1 MQASKGWKRFQR
13 LIRYW
18 LNHSERQRLLWEEME
33 FHIDSMVEKFVAQG
47 MSESDARAAARRKF
61 GNMTQ
66 KSEEARSTWIARW
79 MSDLGQDLRH
89 AFRGMR
95 RDAGFTA
102 FTILIAGL
110 GIGAS
115 STVYSVVNALLLR
128 PLPFGNAEELVW
140 ISNGGWTG
148 EEWSTQ
154 VSHFLDLKAL
164 NRSFVDLAAYY
175 GAYRKGNSQ
184 LTGTGESERLTAVPV
199 TQNFFRLLGID
210 LAIGRSFVRE
220 ECTGQSHSPPA
231 VILSYGFWQRR
242 FASDGT
248 IVGRKLII
256 GNRPTTVVGVLPA
269 SFDFA
274 SVFDPGTSVDIL
286 IPFPL
291 TEQVS
296 REGNNAKIVGRIRP
310 GVSMTRAQAEFTT
323 LAKQLVSQHP
333 ERNGVDPVLSP
344 LKQHVS
350 GQLRPALVVLIC
362 AVGAVMLIVCA
373 NLSNLLLARM
383 GARQKELAMRA
394 ALGAGRSRLLRQMLT
409 ESVALSCCGA
419 ALGFTLAL
427 AGTHQ
432 LAHLHAFNL
441 PLIESV
447 RIDAKALV
455 FTLLAAVGSGIL
467 IGVLPALRVSAVS
480 LCDEIQDGSRGS
492 SSGRRHVWIR
502 DGLVV
507 FELAFTCVLLVG
519 AGLLIRSFVR
529 VLDVNLGFEPE
540 RAAALR
546 VDPSFRISNLDQQN
560 AYMDELLRHV
570 RAVPGISAAGLTDA
584 IPLASER
591 SWGVAG
597 KGQNYPRG
605 HMPEAFIRVV
615 SDGYFEAAGVRLVAG
630 REFTERDGA
639 SSEPV
644 VMVNQTLA
652 RTLWPGQDAVG
663 QMVTQNRGRRVVG
676 VVADVR
682 HAALEKAGGLEMY
695 IPLRQTRDYFSME
708 LVVRTSLP
716 PDTMAASIR
725 GALRLVDPNLPIGEF
740 RTLQGLV
747 DRAVS
752 PRRFVVILLAGFAG
766 FALLLASLGI
776 YAVVSY
782 SVSQR
787 VQEIGIRMALGAPAR
802 DVQKRVLARTLAL
815 AAMGLALG
823 MAGARALSGALASL
837 LFGITS
843 GDPATFVVMGALLT
857 AVATAAGCVPAW
869 RASRIDPM
877 VALRSN

>member
-1 MQASKGWKRFQR
+1 MGADSPWRRFR
-13 LIRYW
+13 RRFRYW
-18 LNHSERQRLLWEEME
+18 LNHSERQRSLWEEME
-33 FHIDSMVEKFVAQG
+33 FHIESMAEDLMAQVT
-47 MSESDARAAARRKF
+47 SEDEARATAHRRF
-61 GNMTQ
+61 GNMTR

-79 MSDLGQDLRH
+79 ISDLAQDLRH
-89 AFRGMR
+89 SFRGMR
-95 RDAGFTA
+95 RDAAFTV

-115 STVYSVVNALLLR
+115 STVFSVVNALLLR
-128 PLPFGNAEELVW
+128 PLPFRNAEELIW
-140 ISNGGWTG
+140 ISNGGWNG

-164 NRSFVDLAAYY
+164 NRSFVDMAAYY
-175 GAYRKGNSQ
+175 AAYRKGDRQ
-184 LTGTGESERLTAVPV
+184 LTGTGEPERLTAVPV
-199 TQNFFRLLGID
+199 TQNFLPMLGID
-210 LAIGRSFVRE
+210 PMMGRSFVPE
-220 ECTGQSHSPPA
+220 ECTGQNDAPRA

-242 FASDGT
+242 FASDRSM
-248 IVGRKLII
+248 VGRKLVI
-256 GNRPTTVVGVLPA
+256 GNRPTTVVGVLPP
-269 SFDFA
+269 SFDFT
-274 SVFDPGTSVDIL
+274 SVFDPGTSVDL
-286 IPFPL
+286 LVPFPL

-296 REGNNAKIVGRIRP
+296 REGNNAKIIGRIRP
-310 GVSMTRAQAEFTT
+310 GVSISRAQAEFST
-323 LAKQLVSQHP
+323 LAKQLVSQRP
-333 ERNGVDPVLSP
+333 ERNGVDPTLSP

-350 GQLRPALVVLIC
+350 GQLHPALVVLMC

-373 NLSNLLLARM
+373 NLSNLLLVRIA
-383 GARQKELAMRA
+383 ARQKELAMRA

-419 ALGFTLAL
+419 ALGLVLAV
-427 AGTHQ
+427 AGTRE

-441 PLIESV
+441 PLLESV
-447 RIDAKALV
+447 RIDGKALL
-455 FTLLAAVGSGIL
+455 FTLLAAVGSGVL
-467 IGVLPALRVSAVS
+467 FGLLPALRVSAVA
-480 LCDEIQDGSRGS
+480 LCDELQDAGRGS
-492 SSGRRHVWIR
+492 SSGKRHAWIR

-507 FELAFTCVLLVG
+507 SELAFACALLVS
-519 AGLLIRSFVR
+519 AGLLTRSFVR
-529 VLDVNLGFEPE
+529 VLDVDLGFHPE

-546 VDPSFRISNLDQQN
+546 VDPSFRISSLEQQD
-560 AYMDELLRHV
+560 AYVDELLRRA

-584 IPLASER
+584 IPLASDR

-597 KGQNYPRG
+597 KGQIYPRG

-630 REFTERDGA
+630 REFTEQDRA

-644 VMVNQTLA
+644 VVVNQTLA
-652 RTLWPGQDAVG
+652 RTLWPAQDAIG
-663 QMVTQNRGRRVVG
+663 QMVTQNQGRRVVG

-682 HAALEKAGGLEMY
+682 HAALEKAGGSEMY
-695 IPLRQTRDYFSME
+695 LPLRQTRDYSSME

-725 GALRLVDPNLPIGEF
+725 EALRRVDPNLPIGEF

-752 PRRFVVILLAGFAG
+752 PRRFLVLLLAGFAG

-782 SVSQR
+782 SVTQR
-787 VQEIGIRMALGAPAR
+787 KQEIGIRMALGASAR
-802 DVQKRVLARTLAL
+802 DVQKRVLVRTLGL
-815 AAMGLALG
+815 AALGLALG
-823 MAGARALSGALASL
+823 MAGARIVSSALASL
-837 LFGITS
+837 LFGINS
-843 GDPATFVVMGALLT
+843 GDPVTFVAIGVLLT
-857 AVATAAGCVPAW
+857 GVAAVAGYIPAR